1 MILSDKKRIQD
12 FTDKGWWGNDTLYSL
27 FQDALAQCKD
37 QEGLVDPENRPNITG
52 DSPKRLTYQEIHETV
67 ERYAGTFFEQGMK
80 KDDIA
85 IVQLPN
91 IVELPMVYL
100 ALSKLGVICSPVPM
114 QYGAYEITSII
125 DETNPK
131 AFISIQTFNGNSHA
145 EKFSTIFNNGELT
158 FSLGSIDGFIDLHKY
173 QPSEQSFKDQQS

>member
-67 ERYAGTFFEQGMK
+67 ERYAGLLRTR
-80 KDDIA
+80 
-85 IVQLPN
+85 
-91 IVELPMVYL
+91 
-100 ALSKLGVICSPVPM
+100 
-114 QYGAYEITSII
+114 
-125 DETNPK
+125 
-131 AFISIQTFNGNSHA
+131 H
-145 EKFSTIFNNGELT
+145 EKR
-158 FSLGSIDGFIDLHKY
+158 
-173 QPSEQSFKDQQS
+173 